1 MQRTCT
7 FHKCRLNFSF
17 NGVGELM
24 DILFY
29 VLTAAFANVLGGFV
43 IFLKKN
49 WSRRGLNGL
58 MALSAGILF
67 AIAIMDLIPEAL
79 EIQESSALYI
89 VIGFG
94 LIFLFQQFLAPHFHF
109 GEETHKH
116 SHSQSTTFSAL
127 LGMLVH
133 TFFDGVSIVASF
145 KIDERIGFVV
155 LIAVLIHKIPDGLT
169 ISSIVFASFESKK
182 KAIGASFLLGLSTI
196 TGAIAAVSLTQF
208 FMVDSSILAIAL
220 SITAGIFLYISTVDL
235 LPVVSAIEDRVV
247 ILFFFV
253 GILLY
258 FTLHWIGE
266 LLPVYLH

>member
-1 MQRTCT
+1 
-7 FHKCRLNFSF
+7 
-17 NGVGELM
+17 M

-29 VLTAAFANVLGGFV
+29 VLTAAFANVLGGLV

-58 MALSAGILF
+58 MALSAGLLF
-67 AIAIMDLIPEAL
+67 TIAIMDLIPEAL
-79 EIQESSALYI
+79 EIHESSAVYI

-116 SHSQSTTFSAL
+116 SHSQSTTLGAL
-127 LGMLVH
+127 RMRMLVH

-145 KIDERIGFVV
+145 KIDEKIGFVV
-155 LIAVLIHKIPDGLT
+155 LIAVLLHKIPDGLT
-169 ISSIVFASFESKK
+169 ISSIVFASLKSKK
-182 KAIGASFLLGLSTI
+182 KAIEASFLLGISTI
-196 TGAIAAVSLTQF
+196 LGAIATLSLTQF
-208 FMVDSSILAIAL
+208 FPIDSNILAIAL
-220 SITAGIFLYISTVDL
+220 SITSGIFLYIATVDL
-235 LPVVSAIEDRVV
+235 LPVVSATEDRPI

-258 FTLHWIGE
+258 FALHLI
-266 LLPVYLH
+266 LDQLSFHVH